1 MDEGKALNSES
12 MITSGMNEV
21 LTLYTGAVRGKED
34 SDLKHT
40 PLLTTGDQS
49 GLIPLSTLVDISRGR
64 KQLNQA
70 LSPESQVPYLSVA
83 VAIEGKSGS
92 ATSATATSTTPDE
105 QDDGAEINSSKS
117 VAAAADLRAVYVA
130 DTINAT
136 GVFRHRRPRL
146 YRSQIS
152 ISECHLHF
160 ELRRLGCRR
169 PTSLRSARSTHSQA

>member
-1 MDEGKALNSES
+1 

-49 GLIPLSTLVDISRGR
+49 GAHSATLVDISRGR

-83 VAIEGKSGS
+83 VAIEGKSDS
-92 ATSATATSTTPDE
+92 ATSATATSTPTDE
-105 QDDGAEINSSKS
+105 QEDSAAVNSSKS
-117 VAAAADLRAVYVA
+117 VQRV
-130 DTINAT
+130 
-136 GVFRHRRPRL
+136 
-146 YRSQIS
+146 
-152 ISECHLHF
+152 
-160 ELRRLGCRR
+160 
-169 PTSLRSARSTHSQA
+169 

>member
-1 MDEGKALNSES
+1 MGKALNSES

-105 QDDGAEINSSKS
+105 QETVLKLI
-117 VAAAADLRAVYVA
+117 
-130 DTINAT
+130 
-136 GVFRHRRPRL
+136 RPN
-146 YRSQIS
+146 
-152 ISECHLHF
+152 
-160 ELRRLGCRR
+160 
-169 PTSLRSARSTHSQA
+169 PSARQRIYGPSTLQTLT